1 MANYDQYMDAT
12 RISNIAS
19 SFLGEGANVNKALDH
34 NRLNLPEG
42 TTLLHVAAFSGDS
55 ELVKVLID
63 HGADVNVQNAAGQ
76 TPIQLTGNAHEL
88 ARLLLDEGADPAGAA
103 SNNEI
108 PQSRDYAQA
117 TSPDQM
123 IRSLIDVGANL
134 GTPVKGDVPPGT
146 TMLHLAAWGRD
157 PELVTA
163 LLGHGVLPNARDGE
177 GRTALHMLDVD
188 ATDWKEDLTAAQR
201 EAAMATARVL
211 IDGGVDPELADSTGT
226 TALALLQKHKLVM
239 SHTVEPDVQEAAPA
253 ENPAEP
259 SATAQAVASAASVG
273 DIEAHDDTREAGEF
287 VDEQGVPEGNAIVFG
302 AGIELDATRADLAAA
317 ERGVAS
323 PERSIADPLESRL
336 DNGLPS
342 LDAADNPR
350 IDVVGLGVESA
361 NDANARDA
369 ANEPEHVDE
378 KVAVDQESPRLARER
393 DRMAFERSQ
402 GKEAEPATTADKAS
416 AASRAKAGG
425 QADGKGNEVKAAP
438 IFRNHGYEL
447 PQSVVTQYVAFD
459 GQFLHRKAEVVHF
472 KDEGRK
478 LSTDSNDK
486 GIVRSM
492 MDVAQAKNWGEVQL
506 KGTEEF
512 RRQAWI
518 AAELAGIKSTGFK
531 PNEQDRALLTI
542 AREEMRISGAEKG
555 ADATKANTIGTNGR
569 GPAVDK
575 PAQSVQ
581 AAATVQQKPAE
592 RGISE
597 AQDAASAQ
605 EKTATVR
612 AEAANRS
619 TVDADAHE
627 GAERTGQPEKEPKA
641 TLSDEQA
648 IKAARAAFH
657 DRGAAIASGR
667 QNAGKGKDVFTA
679 DVARII
685 VEQRIKGFHP
695 DVQQRFRSDLEKQIN
710 EARQSGRDL
719 MIPVPTVDRTL
730 LEASRIAQGLEQSP
744 TPQAEPGIPTDI
756 DR

>member
-1 MANYDQYMDAT
+1 MAKYDQYMDAM
-12 RISNIAS
+12 RISNIAG
-19 SFLGEGANVNKALDH
+19 SFLGEGVDVNKALDTE
-34 NRLNLPEG
+34 RLNLPQG
-42 TTLLHVAAFSGDS
+42 TTLLHVAAFSRDTD
-55 ELVKVLID
+55 LVKVLID
-63 HGADVNVQNAAGQ
+63 HGADVNVRNAAGQ
-76 TPIQLTGNAHEL
+76 TPIQLTGSAHEL

-108 PQSRDYAQA
+108 PQSREYAQA
-117 TSPDQM
+117 ASSDQM
-123 IRSLIDVGANL
+123 IRSLIDLGANL

-163 LLGHGVLPNARDGE
+163 LFDHGVLPNARDGE

-211 IDGGVDPELADSTGT
+211 IDGGVDPEIADSTGT

-239 SHTVEPDVQEAAPA
+239 SYTVEPDVQETAPA
-253 ENPAEP
+253 TNQAGADV
-259 SATAQAVASAASVG
+259 SAQAITSTASVG
-273 DIEAHDDTREAGEF
+273 DIEAHDDSRDAGEF
-287 VDEQGVPEGNAIVFG
+287 VDAQAEPEGNAIVF
-302 AGIELDATRADLAAA
+302 AVGIELDATRADLAAA

-350 IDVVGLGVESA
+350 IDAVGLGGESA
-361 NDANARDA
+361 NDANARNA

-378 KVAVDQESPRLARER
+378 QVAVDLESARLARER
-393 DRMAFERSQ
+393 DRSAFERSQ
-402 GKEAEPATTADKAS
+402 GREAVPATSAAKAS
-416 AASRAKAGG
+416 EANPAKAASER
-425 QADGKGNEVKAAP
+425 QVDDKGNEVKAAP

-459 GQFLHRKAEVVHF
+459 GKFLHRKAEVVHF

-486 GIVRSM
+486 SIVRSM

-506 KGTEEF
+506 KGDVEF

-518 AAELAGIKSTGFK
+518 AAELAGIKSTGFA
-531 PNEQDRALLTI
+531 PNDQDRALLTV

-555 ADATKANTIGTNGR
+555 AEAAKGNTIETNGR
-569 GPAVDK
+569 GPAVEK
-575 PAQSVQ
+575 PTQ
-581 AAATVQQKPAE
+581 AAQASAKPEPEAP
-592 RGISE
+592 GKSE
-597 AQDAASAQ
+597 ARAVVGGQD
-605 EKTATVR
+605 KTSTEQPV
-612 AEAANRS
+612 AANRS
-619 TVDADAHE
+619 SEDGDARQRAGHTEQTD
-627 GAERTGQPEKEPKA
+627 KEP
-641 TLSDEQA
+641 TPSLSDEQE
-648 IKAARAAFH
+648 IKAARAAFVE
-657 DRGAAIASGR
+657 RGAAIAAGR
-667 QNAGKGKDVFTA
+667 KTAGKGHDVFTA
-679 DVARII
+679 DVARKV
-685 VEQRIKGFHP
+685 VEHRIRGFHP

-719 MIPVPTVDRTL
+719 VIPVPTVDRTL
-730 LEASRIAQGLEQSP
+730 LEAGRIAQGLTA